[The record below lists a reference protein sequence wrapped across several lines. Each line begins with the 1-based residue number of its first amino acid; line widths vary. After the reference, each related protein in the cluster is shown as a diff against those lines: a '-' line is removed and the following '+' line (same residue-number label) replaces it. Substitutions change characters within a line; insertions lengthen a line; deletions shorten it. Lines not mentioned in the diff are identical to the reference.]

1 MANRHW
7 EQNKEA
13 TIYVGNLDERFGEA
27 LMWEMM
33 TQMGPVVN
41 LHMPMDRVSRTHQGY
56 GFVEFDSPESADYAA
71 RALNGIRVYGK
82 VIRVNKA
89 SADKQRAAEIGAELF
104 VNNLDPQVDEKIL
117 FDTFSRF
124 GQLVT
129 PPNVVRDANNISKGY
144 GFVNFDSF
152 EASDQAR
159 DTMNGQYLLSK
170 QITVEYA
177 YKKDGKGER
186 HGDAAERKLAAEGK
200 KHNIVP
206 EQQPLPPAFLM
217 TAPPPTT
224 PATPTGP
231 ASAGP
236 GGPASGVPGFE
247 PGGAG
252 RPVGVP
258 TGPGGP
264 PPMGPPGGI
273 PQGYAPPPISVHG
286 VPIPPRPGPSPGFGG
301 PPHHN
306 NNHPH
311 PHHGAPIHHMGPP
324 GGTGAGGRMGG
335 GPPMPPPMGL
345 GGPGPSGLPA
355 RPPPSQGAF
364 GMLPPNDFHP
374 AGGPLGGPG
383 GFRGGP
389 PGAPSPGF
397 VPPPGYAPP
406 NGGPPMPI
414 PAGFMNPP
422 PPGFPGRH

>member
-13 TIYVGNLDERFGEA
+13 TIYVGNLDERFGES

-104 VNNLDPQVDEKIL
+104 VNNLDPQVDEKTL

-186 HGDAAERKLAAEGK
+186 HGDDAERKLAAEGK

-236 GGPASGVPGFE
+236 GAPAGAPPGFDSANTGRPGGVPG
-247 PGGAG
+247 
-252 RPVGVP
+252 
-258 TGPGGP
+258 GPGGP
-264 PPMGPPGGI
+264 PPMLPPGGI
-273 PQGYAPPPISVHG
+273 PQGYAPPPLSAHG
-286 VPIPPRPGPSPGFGG
+286 GPMPPRGGPPPSFGG
-301 PPHHN
+301 PPHHHN
-306 NNHPH
+306 SHHH
-311 PHHGAPIHHMGPP
+311 PHHGGPHHHMGPP
-324 GGTGAGGRMGG
+324 GRPWWQSHGWR
-335 GPPMPPPMGL
+335 
-345 GGPGPSGLPA
+345 PGHASAHGSRRPGHASAHGSRRPRAVGSARTPATPKPRGFRRPATPA
-355 RPPPSQGAF
+355 RQVRQGMMVVPRVF
-364 GMLPPNDFHP
+364 VYCPVSCGWGL
-374 AGGPLGGPG
+374 L
-383 GFRGGP
+383 RG
-389 PGAPSPGF
+389 
-397 VPPPGYAPP
+397 
-406 NGGPPMPI
+406 
-414 PAGFMNPP
+414 
-422 PPGFPGRH
+422 

>member
-1 MANRHW
+1 MSNKHW

-13 TIYVGNLDERFGEA
+13 TVYVGNLDERFGEA

-56 GFVEFDSPESADYAA
+56 GFVEFDTPESADYAA
-71 RALNGIRVYGK
+71 RALNGIRVFGK

-89 SADKQRAAEIGAELF
+89 SADKQKTAEIGAELF

-152 EASDQAR
+152 EASDTAR

-186 HGDAAERKLAAEGK
+186 HGDEAERKLAAEGK

-206 EQQPLPPAFLM
+206 EQQPLPPAYLM
-217 TAPPPTT
+217 SAPASTPAATT

-231 ASAGP
+231 AAGP
-236 GGPASGVPGFE
+236 PPGFDPAASNGAIGVAPPHQPHAGVPPSMVPPAGIPAGYGAPPPRGGPPGFGAHL
-247 PGGAG
+247 PPQAAGAG
-252 RPVGVP
+252 R
-258 TGPGGP
+258 
-264 PPMGPPGGI
+264 
-273 PQGYAPPPISVHG
+273 
-286 VPIPPRPGPSPGFGG
+286 
-301 PPHHN
+301 
-306 NNHPH
+306 
-311 PHHGAPIHHMGPP
+311 HMGM
-324 GGTGAGGRMGG
+324 MGG
-335 GPPMPPPMGL
+335 HALPPA
-345 GGPGPSGLPA
+345 PSGLPA
-355 RPPPSQGAF
+355 RPPPSMG
-364 GMLPPNDFHP
+364 GPPGNFHP
-374 AGGPLGGPG
+374 GMPPS
-383 GFRGGP
+383 GFRGPPGPMGLPPPPGQQPHPGFGAPPPGFAPPNGAPMPVPGGYIPPPGMPGP
-389 PGAPSPGF
+389 PGAP
-397 VPPPGYAPP
+397 A
-406 NGGPPMPI
+406 
-414 PAGFMNPP
+414 P
-422 PPGFPGRH
+422 PPGFPVRR